1 VVNGDFLQGE
11 MPMSR
16 ALLILA
22 AGVLAA
28 SAATAAVPDFSPAES
43 AAIYTAA
50 GFKVK
55 GKTIGGC
62 DAADPGW
69 PRSSFSIEAI
79 DLNGDGKAEA
89 IVTEGNVACYGRDE
103 MGFTILARAPD
114 GKWRVLARDTGGTMV
129 LKTKHNGWLDIE
141 YGGPGMQKHPVLR
154 FDGKVY
160 K

>member
-1 VVNGDFLQGE
+1 
-11 MPMSR
+11 MTR
-16 ALLILA
+16 ALLVLA

-28 SAATAAVPDFSPAES
+28 SVAAAAVPDFTPAES

-50 GFKVK
+50 GFKMK
-55 GKTIGGC
+55 GKTISGC

-79 DLNGDGKAEA
+79 DLSGDGKPEA
-89 IVTEGNVACYGRDE
+89 IVTEGNIACYGRDE
-103 MGFTILARAPD
+103 MGFTILANGPD
-114 GKWRVLARDTGGTMV
+114 GKWRVLARDNGGTMP
-129 LKTKHNGWLDIE
+129 LKTRHNGWLDIE

-154 FDGKVY
+154 YDGKVY